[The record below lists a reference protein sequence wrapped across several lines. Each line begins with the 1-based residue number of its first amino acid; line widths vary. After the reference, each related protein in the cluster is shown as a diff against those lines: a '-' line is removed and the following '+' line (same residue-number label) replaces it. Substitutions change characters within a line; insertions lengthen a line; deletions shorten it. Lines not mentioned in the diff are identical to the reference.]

1 MIGKIISMNRVQRR
15 ALRRRA
21 RSQQIAKLRD
31 NLFALTR
38 YIVDADPYGLIVEAE
53 QDILSLSDY
62 ALAVEAAGIEP
73 GEKVEAF
80 GVRNLHGEDLAD
92 WQAEMLAVAARAH
105 RMASPVI
112 HIILSLKE
120 GEIWTAD
127 EREEAITIIVQT
139 LGLERCQ
146 LIWAEHSN
154 TENAH
159 LHLSVVR
166 VDPATGQAAGT
177 DWLIDDLHQAL
188 ALIEERQGRVREP
201 NALYVARGGAVY
213 DADTQIMVRD
223 AAGRYHSDWYKA
235 LGKKHDRIPASLRP
249 KRARIIAAV
258 HDAGSWSQLHVALEE
273 LEVTYDR
280 SGSGARIGFG
290 EASAKASEVHPSLSR
305 CQLEQRLGAFEPD
318 LARLDS
324 GYEAYYHAFEVQ
336 LAGLRQARAEEG
348 RRLDQWVS
356 STLAALPPEAAKTL
370 GPAVRA
376 EADAAKAS
384 LAEAF
389 KQAIARCTKNRLS
402 AGAWAV
408 AERPTLPP
416 PVVAPALL
424 LPAVI
429 DGVETGS
436 AEPAQFER
444 RQTGWATEYRLGDGT
459 PLFTDHRIII
469 VVHATDHAAGIDEAL
484 KIAAER
490 WGTVTVRGPEA
501 FLDLVAVRAE
511 ALGISVVDADAKP
524 LLPVKALSAETG
536 RPGPAHAQPA
546 GAEKTFV
553 EDDPVRRA
561 RIDAAIETL
570 RKFPGLPLRRL
581 KRPED
586 TPETGNRGKLEI
598 VLDGDRLDW
607 RNQQLAREAIFDD
620 DPRVQTFLKEQR
632 NAMLDQW
639 RVLLLGVAIEPA
651 DMSPESLR
659 DCLPRI
665 SEIRYPAFLAKDDG
679 DFMNLMKQVREQ
691 LLNRNREAARRPS
704 QEELNSA
711 RALDRSMGGDK
722 IPQQQCPVEETAIGV
737 SIQDQSAWQE
747 GRRANESFDGRRSV
761 VTPRGRLSDPG
772 AGMGE

>member
-1 MIGKIISMNRVQRR
+1 MIGKIIRMNRAQRR

-21 RSQQIAKLRD
+21 RSQQIAKLRE

-62 ALAVEAAGIEP
+62 ALAVETAGIEP

-80 GVRNLHGEDLAD
+80 GVRNLHGDDLAA
-92 WQAEMLAVAARAH
+92 WQAEMLAVAACAH

-112 HIILSLKE
+112 HIILSLKK
-120 GEIWTAD
+120 GEVWTAE

-188 ALIEERQGRVREP
+188 ALIDERQGRAREP

-223 AAGRYHSDWYKA
+223 PAGRYLSGWHKD
-235 LGKKHDRIPASLRP
+235 LGKKHDRIPTSLRL
-249 KRARIIAAV
+249 KRASIIAAAE
-258 HDAGSWSQLHVALEE
+258 DARSWSEVHAALEDIG
-273 LEVTYDR
+273 VTYDR
-280 SGSGARIGFG
+280 SGSGARIGVG

-305 CQLEQRLGAFEPD
+305 SQLEQRFGAFEPD

-324 GYEAYYHAFEVQ
+324 GYETYRHGFEAQ
-336 LAGLRQARAEEG
+336 LAGLREAREVE
-348 RRLDQWVS
+348 RRRIDQWVS
-356 STLAALPPEAAKTL
+356 ATLAALPSGTAKNL
-370 GPAVRA
+370 GTVVRA

-402 AGAWAV
+402 EQAWTGAA
-408 AERPTLPP
+408 RPALPP
-416 PVVAPALL
+416 PVIAPALL
-424 LPAVI
+424 LPAVP
-429 DGVETGS
+429 DGAESGS
-436 AEPAQFER
+436 TAQPQFQQ
-444 RQTGWATEYRLGDGT
+444 RQAGWATEYRLDDGT
-459 PLFTDHRIII
+459 PLFTDHRVII
-469 VVHATDHAAGIDEAL
+469 VVRATDHTAGIDAAL

-490 WGTVTVRGPEA
+490 WGSVTVRGPEV

-511 ALGISVVDADAKP
+511 ALGISVVDAGGKP
-524 LLPVKALSAETG
+524 LLPVKTLSAEPR
-536 RPGPAHAQPA
+536 RPAPAQAQPA
-546 GAEKTFV
+546 VAEKTV
-553 EDDPVRRA
+553 IEDDSIGRA
-561 RIDAAIETL
+561 RTDAAIETL

-586 TPETGNRGKLEI
+586 TPETGNTGKLEI

-607 RNQQLAREAIFDD
+607 RNQQIAREAIFDG
-620 DPRVQTFLKEQR
+620 DPRVQTFLREQR
-632 NAMLDQW
+632 KAMLDQW

-659 DCLPRI
+659 DCLPPI
-665 SEIRYPAFLAKDDG
+665 SEIRYPAFLARNDG
-679 DFMNLMKQVREQ
+679 DFMDLMKEVREQ
-691 LLNRNREAARRPS
+691 LLGRK
-704 QEELNSA
+704 
-711 RALDRSMGGDK
+711 RA
-722 IPQQQCPVEETAIGV
+722 AIGRPPEEATVGDPLSQSVGCEKMRKTQSPVDQRQGV
-737 SIQDQSAWQE
+737 SVDDQAEWQKKQ
-747 GRRANESFDGRRSV
+747 
-761 VTPRGRLSDPG
+761 G
-772 AGMGE
+772 AKTR